1 MFLYGGWLLK
11 LWITIQLQRCVYL
24 EYSYLTVGIAFV
36 SLGIV
41 ALLCALYATRRRGYW
56 SALFAFPVIAGLW
69 TMVVMPNIVPN
80 DAKSAYHIQNMASEL
95 KTFSSEH
102 GLFPDRE
109 TALPAKDSK
118 ELSPY
123 YQRGRQL
130 PFRIV
135 WVPNSTGP
143 FLNSPGPYPGVIFY
157 AVSANQ
163 REVWLT
169 GTELRFP
176 RTAGNHAQFLSFLS
190 TDGDTRVLHLHA
202 GQTGPSK

>member
-1 MFLYGGWLLK
+1 MARGIVSFVCAILSGLFCLPMFLYGGWLLK

-24 EYSYLTVGIAFV
+24 KYSYLTVGIAFV

-80 DAKSAYHIQNMASEL
+80 DAKSAYHIQNMASKL

-109 TALPAKDSK
+109 NALPAKDSK

-169 GTELRFP
+169 GTESAFP
-176 RTAGNHAQFLSFLS
+176 AYGRQSRA
-190 TDGDTRVLHLHA
+190 V
-202 GQTGPSK
+202 P